1 MDTATAEVVRDP
13 QRRNAFILLL
23 DGVESSHVDLDE
35 PGYLAFEYMQW
46 FGGVLDCVGSGRRD
60 DPDPALNHALK
71 PVLDPALNHALD
83 HDLDVVHLGGGA
95 ATLARYVASRWPRSR
110 QLVFEIDAALV
121 DVVRARLP
129 LPKTRR
135 LRIRVCDARAG
146 LLGLPTGS
154 ADLVVRDAFRD
165 AAVPAHLTTLEFC
178 LLVKEILRPG
188 GVYLLNTADGV
199 PFRNLGAEVATVA
212 AVFHH
217 FAVVSEPAVF
227 RGRRHG
233 NVVMAASDHPLPVD
247 AIAARVATGAAPG
260 RVRCG
265 DSARAL
271 GHGFRPVR
279 DADLPATWLR

>member
-1 MDTATAEVVRDP
+1 MDTATAEVMRDP

-46 FGGVLDCVGSGRRD
+46 FGGVVDCVDHGQDD
-60 DPDPALNHALK
+60 DPDHG
-71 PVLDPALNHALD
+71 
-83 HDLDVVHLGGGA
+83 LDVVHLGGGA
-95 ATLARYVASRWPRSR
+95 ATLARYVAARWPRSR

-135 LRIRVCDARAG
+135 LRVRVCDARAG

-199 PFRNLGAEVATVA
+199 PFRILGAEVATVA
-212 AVFHH
+212 AVFRHL
-217 FAVVSEPAVF
+217 AVVSEPAVF

-233 NVVMAASDHPLPVD
+233 NLVMAASDRPLPVD
-247 AIAARVATGAAPG
+247 GIAARVATGSAPG

-279 DADLPATWLR
+279 DADLPTRWLR